1 MSQARTVFT
10 NFSKRCSMRATTV
23 VLIFFVLAA
32 NSLLGQSPTTTDVQF
47 HKFQPKVQPGQSV
60 RGVSNAPTSNQ
71 ENSSSGISASALQQ
85 IRALQQDKASR
96 TSTQQKVDS
105 NVLYTIRMM
114 AGQPAAP
121 GIPSLYTGIDLDA
134 NNRVVVDIV
143 ANVTD
148 SLLAQLTAANAQIL
162 YANPALRSIRASIP
176 PQQIESIAA
185 SPDVI
190 FISPKQGSLTG
201 QQDVTGR
208 SHPVSQR
215 NTRPGFDERAARV
228 RHQLAAGLNS
238 MGTIQMGQ
246 GSVETE
252 GDLTHRTLD
261 ARGTFGVN
269 GSPLKI
275 GVLSDGATS
284 IALSQ
289 ATGDLPPTCGTA
301 PCLTVLTG
309 QAGAGDEGTAMME
322 IIHDMAPGASLYFAT
337 ADNSITSFAQNIRDL
352 RTAGCDIIVDDVFYF
367 VETPFQDGQTPAV
380 VSTSQGGV
388 VTQAVNDVVASGA
401 LYFSAAGNE
410 GNEDGSTSGTY
421 EGDFNPVAAGAP
433 LPTGNVNNFG
443 STTYD
448 AITSPGE
455 QVVGL
460 WWSDPL
466 GGSGNDYDL
475 YLLNSTGTSI
485 LAASTNIQ
493 NGTQD
498 PVELIGSANVVNGNQ
513 LVVFQN
519 TGALNRFFH
528 LVLFRGGLAVNTAGE
543 THGHSAASGAYT
555 VAATPAALSAG
566 APTPNGPFPNP
577 FTSASKTEFFSSDGL
592 RHIFFN
598 DDSTAITPGNFSS
611 TGGREL
617 NKPDITAAD
626 GVSVTGV
633 GGFGSPFYGTS
644 AAAPAAASVAALIL
658 AADPT
663 LTPAQMRTA
672 LTNTAIDIMGVGFDR
687 DSGSGIV
694 MAWEAI
700 DSLGVPAYANP
711 ELSSV
716 TANENPGNGN
726 GAIEAGEGA
735 LLILPLTNKSGVKAA
750 TGVTSTLST
759 TTSKVYITLPGTST
773 YADMSAGSSGGNN
786 LSPFTF
792 TLDSD
797 FPCGQTVDFTLT
809 VNYTGG
815 PQRALNFTVPT
826 GYLSITNTLG
836 TLPPSLPG
844 ITTATGAQVNRINR
858 NGVVSACGTAKAFP
872 GAITGSHTF
881 DSYSFTACQAFCMQ
895 PVLSAGTSGIDL
907 FESAYT
913 PSFTPGSIGTDY
925 AGDAGLSTN
934 TQSFGITTIV
944 ATPYTIV
951 VNDVAGNTPPK
962 QYTIQIPACAI
973 DCTVN
978 KLPVAVA
985 HDVTVTAVH
994 FGGTAAVNINNGS
1007 YDPDGDAITLTQTP
1021 AGPYGI
1027 GVTSVLLTAVDT
1039 KGATGQTTA
1048 NVTVNNPPNHLPVAI
1063 AHDVTVT
1070 ATTVGGTAA
1079 ASINNGSYD
1088 PDGDALTLTQVP
1100 PGPYGLGKTG
1110 VTLTVRDSRGGTAQA
1125 TANVTVIN
1133 PNQVPVAIA
1142 HNVTVIAVNKGGTA
1156 TANIDNG
1163 SHDPDGDAVTLT
1175 QAPPGPYAVGKTS
1188 VTLTAKDSKGA
1199 TAQAIATV
1207 TVVNPGFG
1215 FAPTLPSVSTTAGQ
1229 PATEHITFT
1238 PNPGIA
1244 GIMTLACSGLPSGAT
1259 CSFLP
1264 ATIPAGS
1271 AAKDIVLTI
1280 NTSASSAAMSQSGKV
1295 DLAWLSMTGLGLVGI
1310 AVIAVPRKRRKGSV
1324 LFLALLM
1331 GSLVG
1336 VVSCGSG
1343 TSHVT
1348 PTPASTTSTVTV
1360 TGTSGNVMQSTTF
1373 SLTVN

>member
-1 MSQARTVFT
+1 MSTKAEGLLLGADEMSESR
-10 NFSKRCSMRATTV
+10 NFFSMNLRKERCSMRATTI
-23 VLIFFVLAA
+23 LIFFVLSGS
-32 NSLLGQSPTTTDVQF
+32 SLWGQSPKTTDVQL
-47 HKFQPKVQPGQSV
+47 HKFQPKGQPGQAAQEASP
-60 RGVSNAPTSNQ
+60 AETSNQ
-71 ENSSSGISASALQQ
+71 GTSSNGISATAVQQILALQQ
-85 IRALQQDKASR
+85 EKASR
-96 TSTQQKVDS
+96 TPAQQKVDS
-105 NVLYTIRMM
+105 NVLFTIRMM

-121 GIPSLYTGIDLDA
+121 GVPFLYTGIDLDTD
-134 NNRVVVDIV
+134 NRVVVDIV

-148 SLLAQLTAANAQIL
+148 ELLAQLTAANAQIL
-162 YANPALRSIRASIP
+162 YTNQALRSIRASIP
-176 PQQIESIAA
+176 PQEIESIAA

-201 QQDVTGR
+201 QQGLTGR
-208 SHPVSQR
+208 SHAVSQG
-215 NTRPGFDERAARV
+215 NTRPGFNERAARV

-238 MGTIQMGQ
+238 AGTIQMGQ

-261 ARGTFGVN
+261 ARGAFGVN

-275 GVLSDGATS
+275 GVLSDGASS

-289 ATGDLPPTCGTA
+289 ASGDLPPTCGTP

-337 ADNSITSFAQNIRDL
+337 ADNSITSFAQNIRNL
-352 RTAGCDIIVDDVFYF
+352 RAAGCDIIVDDVFYF

-421 EGDFNPVAAGAP
+421 EGDFNPTAAGSP
-433 LPTGNVNNFG
+433 LPTGNVHNFG
-443 STTYD
+443 STPYD

-466 GGSGNDYDL
+466 GASSNDYDL
-475 YLLNSTGTSI
+475 YLLNSTGASI
-485 LAASTNIQ
+485 LGASTNIQ

-498 PVELIGSANVVNGNQ
+498 PVELIGSANVIDNNR
-513 LVVFQN
+513 LVVFQH
-519 TGALNRFFH
+519 TGAANRFFH
-528 LVLFRGGLAVNTAGE
+528 LVLFRGGLLVNTAGE

-555 VAATPAALSAG
+555 VAATPAATSAG

-598 DDSTAITPGNFSS
+598 DDSTAITAGNFSS
-611 TGGREL
+611 TGGRVL

-644 AAAPAAASVAALIL
+644 AAAPAAASVAALVL

-663 LTPAQMRTA
+663 LTPAQMRTT
-672 LTNTAIDIMGVGFDR
+672 LTSTAIDIMGTGFDR

-700 DSLGVPAYANP
+700 NSLGVPAYANP

-716 TANENPGNGN
+716 TASENPGNGN

-735 LLILPLTNKSGVKAA
+735 ILVLPLTNKSGVKAA
-750 TGVTSTLST
+750 TGVTATLST
-759 TTSKVYITLPGTST
+759 TTPKVYITLPGTSA
-773 YADMSAGSSGGNN
+773 YADIAIGSSGGNN
-786 LSPFTF
+786 LSPLTF
-792 TLDSD
+792 TLESD

-836 TLPPSLPG
+836 TTPPSLPG
-844 ITTATGAQVNRINR
+844 ITTATGAQTNRINR
-858 NGVVSACGTAKAFP
+858 NGVISACGTPKAFP

-881 DSYSFTACQAFCMQ
+881 DSYTFTACQAFCMQ
-895 PVLSAGTSGIDL
+895 TVLSAGTSGVDL

-913 PSFTPGSIGTDY
+913 PSYTPTSIGTDY

-934 TQSFGITTIV
+934 TQSFGINTTT

-951 VNDVAGNTPPK
+951 VNEIAGNTPPNK
-962 QYTIQIPACAI
+962 YTIQIPACAL

-978 KLPVAVA
+978 QLPVAVA
-985 HDVTVTAVH
+985 HDVTVTAALV
-994 FGGTAAVNINNGS
+994 GGTAAANINNGS
-1007 YDPDGDAITLTQTP
+1007 YDPDGDAVTLTQAP

-1027 GVTSVLLTAVDT
+1027 GITSVMLTVVDP
-1039 KGATGQTTA
+1039 KGAVAQTTA
-1048 NVTVNNPPNHLPVAI
+1048 NVTVNNPPN
-1063 AHDVTVT
+1063 
-1070 ATTVGGTAA
+1070 
-1079 ASINNGSYD
+1079 
-1088 PDGDALTLTQVP
+1088 
-1100 PGPYGLGKTG
+1100 
-1110 VTLTVRDSRGGTAQA
+1110 QA
-1125 TANVTVIN
+1125 
-1133 PNQVPVAIA
+1133 PVAIA
-1142 HNVTVIAVNKGGTA
+1142 HNVTVIAASKGGTA
-1156 TANIDNG
+1156 AADVDNG
-1163 SHDPDGDAVTLT
+1163 SHDPDGDPVTLT
-1175 QAPPGPYAVGKTS
+1175 QVPPGPYAVGKTN
-1188 VTLTAKDSKGA
+1188 VTLTAKDSRGA
-1199 TAQAIATV
+1199 TAQATATV
-1207 TVVNPGFG
+1207 TILNPGFD
-1215 FAPTLPSVSTTAGQ
+1215 FAPTLPSVSTTAGH

-1238 PNPGIA
+1238 PNPGLTA
-1244 GIMTLACSGLPSGAT
+1244 AMTMACSGLPTGAT
-1259 CSFLP
+1259 CSFSP
-1264 ATIPAGS
+1264 STIPAGS
-1271 AAKDIVLTI
+1271 AVRDIVLTI
-1280 NTSASSAAMSQSGKV
+1280 NTTASTAALSPSGTF
-1295 DLAWLSMTGLGLVGI
+1295 DAAWLSMTGLGLVGI
-1310 AVIAVPRKRRKGSV
+1310 AVIAVPRKRRRGS
-1324 LFLALLM
+1324 ALLLTLLLA
-1331 GSLVG
+1331 GSLVW

-1343 TSHVT
+1343 QPPVATHPPVPS
-1348 PTPASTTSTVTV
+1348 SKTSTVTL
-1360 TGTSGNVMQSTTF
+1360 TGTSGNVTQSTTF
-1373 SLTVN
+1373 SLTIN